1 MHVCGI
7 QKIFYFHCL
16 KIVFQYIWKKKYF
29 YFIFYLRYLPTSYQ
43 NAFHCRIKNLPS
55 ELISYVYTFLLFQC
69 LSLKWWITPM
79 MKILKNS
86 VQCVGIKC
94 LDTITGSSP
103 VKAARFAYAL
113 LPDKYKVQNQNKP
126 LESFLKLN

>member
-1 MHVCGI
+1 
-7 QKIFYFHCL
+7 
-16 KIVFQYIWKKKYF
+16 
-29 YFIFYLRYLPTSYQ
+29 
-43 NAFHCRIKNLPS
+43 
-55 ELISYVYTFLLFQC
+55 
-69 LSLKWWITPM
+69 M